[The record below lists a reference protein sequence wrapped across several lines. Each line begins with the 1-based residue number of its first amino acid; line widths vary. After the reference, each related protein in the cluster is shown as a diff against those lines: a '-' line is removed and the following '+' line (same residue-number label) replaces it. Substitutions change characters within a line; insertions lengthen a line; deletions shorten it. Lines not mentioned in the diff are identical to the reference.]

1 MATTVYKKKEKI
13 PVTGYR
19 TSQTENDKIYTQR
32 QQQYG
37 ALADSALADLAKQR
51 ARFEAPRTYQQQ
63 YAQAI
68 NDYINRGKFTYDF
81 NADPVYNQ
89 YKDSYTRQGRL
100 AMKDTMGQAAALTG
114 GYGNS
119 YAQTAGQQVYNNYMQ
134 QLNDITPEL
143 YRLALDRYNQE
154 GQDMLSKASLLG
166 DADSREYSEIGDAY
180 SRALGELGTYAGLES
195 DERSF
200 GYTREQNELANKL
213 AREQFEYQKQQD
225 AISNSLK
232 ARGNGSGTD
241 ENAVGLY
248 TFRGVG
254 KTKDKDGNTVDSG
267 FMLFTDPN
275 GKTVKV
281 EKGLSP
287 YTGTKNRDVD
297 NGTFPNGYQP
307 DNIGGE
313 KLTKSGYTDNVNGRE
328 QNIWFDPKG
337 YGWIWDGT
345 KNAYQ
350 AYTIDGRQAT
360 KAMIILYGNH
370 ANR

>member
-1 MATTVYKKKEKI
+1 MATTVYKKKETI

-51 ARFEAPRTYQQQ
+51 ARFEVPRTYQQQ

-89 YKDSYTRQGRL
+89 YKDSYTRQGKL
-100 AMKDTMGQAAALTG
+100 AMRDTMGQAAALTG

-143 YRLALDRYNQE
+143 YQLALDRYNQE
-154 GQDMLSKASLLG
+154 GQDMLNKASLLG

-180 SRALGELGTYAGLES
+180 NRALGEFGTYAGLES

-225 AISNSLK
+225 AISNSLAAAK
-232 ARGNGSGTD
+232 ANGSGSGANGDSSILYNYKYKDTD
-241 ENAVGLY
+241 EGRTYFTNPDGKEEAIE
-248 TFRGVG
+248 TGV
-254 KTKDKDGNTVDSG
+254 N
-267 FMLFTDPN
+267 
-275 GKTVKV
+275 
-281 EKGLSP
+281 P
-287 YTGTKNRDVD
+287 YTRTRNKDIDKGGAFN
-297 NGTFPNGYQP
+297 NGYQP
-307 DNIGGE
+307 NNVGGK
-313 KLTKSGYTDNVNGRE
+313 KLTESGYTDVVNGRV
-328 QNIWFDPKG
+328 QNVWFDTDG
-337 YGWIWDGT
+337 LGWIWDGT
-345 KNAYQ
+345 QNAYQ
-350 AYTIDGRQAT
+350 AYYVDGERFT
-360 KAMIILYGNH
+360 RKKAQ
-370 ANR
+370 

>member
-143 YRLALDRYNQE
+143 YQLALDRYNQE

-248 TFRGVG
+248 TFRGTE
-254 KTKDKDGNTVDSG
+254 KTTNKNGDTVDSG

-281 EKGLSP
+281 EKGRSP
-287 YTGTKNRDVD
+287 YTGTKNPDVD
-297 NGTFPNGYQP
+297 NGTFSNGYQP

-313 KLTKSGYTDNVNGRE
+313 KLTNSGYTDNVNGRE

-370 ANR
+370 ANK